1 VTKTT
6 PVPVATT
13 IDLSKQTVGLERETG
28 NAVLMPPRNG
38 GPPTRIPGY
47 TVSVWFAAGDSPH
60 AGELHPDAD
69 ELLYS
74 VSGRIEII
82 LELEDG
88 ERRVEIGP
96 GDAAIVPRGTWHRI
110 EMKQPGQILNI
121 TPGPNA
127 DWRPLPRTR

>member
-1 VTKTT
+1 MTTTT
-6 PVPVATT
+6 PIAAGAI
-13 IDLSKQTVGLERETG
+13 IDLSRDTVGLERETG
-28 NAVLMPPRNG
+28 NAVFMPPRNG

-47 TVSVWFAAGDSPH
+47 TVSVWFASGDSPH

-74 VSGRIEII
+74 VSGRIEVI
-82 LELEDG
+82 LELAEG

-96 GDAAIVPRGTWHRI
+96 GDAVIVPRGTWHRI
-110 EMKQPGQILNI
+110 EMKEPGQILNI

-127 DWRPLPRTR
+127 DWRPLS